1 MVKGMFVKIVDRIR
15 SKEDEL
21 AKETHENRENPSRM
35 SLIKSDHEMGRM
47 IPVGEAPAIVITSNV
62 ILSSQDSDRVRTE
75 GQTAID
81 EIAARIQERIVR
93 EVKISMSKSYD
104 TDAGNM
110 NWGGPSM

>member
-1 MVKGMFVKIVDRIR
+1 
-15 SKEDEL
+15 
-21 AKETHENRENPSRM
+21 M
-35 SLIKSDHEMGRM
+35 SLIESDHEMGRM

-62 ILSSQDSDRVRTE
+62 ILSTQDSDRILAE

-81 EIAARIQERIVR
+81 EIAARIQEKIGR

-104 TDAGNM
+104 TDAHSV